1 MYHGG
6 IYAEEITG
14 KAYDSRIL
22 SRFARYVKPYRV
34 AITVVAVILPL
45 VAACRLAQ
53 PWIIKMAIDTH
64 ITTGRLAGLENIAV
78 LFLGILLS
86 EALLTYLEIFLLQS
100 VGQRV
105 MSDMRQELYRHIMRL
120 PASWF
125 DRTPTGSVV
134 TRLTSDV
141 EVLGEM
147 FASGIIT
154 IVGDILLL
162 IGIVSVM
169 LWMNPKLSLVTFS
182 ILPLLFYIA
191 WAFRRRMRQ
200 SFREV
205 RARLGRL
212 NAFLA
217 ESIGGMT
224 IIQVFNRQR
233 DEERRFT
240 ELNASYRDANM
251 PVIFWDASLYAVVEA
266 LSSVAVALI
275 IWYGGGEILRGAL
288 TFGILVAFIQYIEKF
303 FGPIR
308 DLSAKYSVMQGAMAA
323 LERIFALLDTQP
335 ELEPGGSRDRETGTG
350 KQKTETVEAAA
361 LPSPVPSP
369 SSPVPRPPSPVPG
382 PRSGVPIIELRDI
395 TFAYREGENALEN
408 FSLSVRRGERVALV
422 GESGGG
428 KTTITRLL
436 TRLYEIDGGQILLE
450 GRDVRQL
457 PTSELRR
464 RIGIVL
470 QDPCLFSG
478 SIEFNI
484 CLGDETARA
493 RVRAAA
499 ATVGADQFIQ
509 RLPSGYQEQVRE
521 RGSNFSTG
529 EKQLI
534 SFARAVAFDPE
545 ILVLDEATAS
555 IDSASEQMIQAGI
568 AALMRGRTSLIIA
581 HRLSTIQDADRIV
594 VVQLGRKIEEGTHQE
609 LMRLKGVY
617 FHLHQLQFERSREGN
632 PYTAPPVA

>member
-1 MYHGG
+1 MHHGG
-6 IYAEEITG
+6 IFEEEIAG
-14 KAYDSRIL
+14 KAYDTVIL
-22 SRFARYVKPYRV
+22 KRFAAYVKPYRT
-34 AITVVAVILPL
+34 AMAVVLVILPL

-53 PWIIKMAIDTH
+53 PWIIKMAIDDH
-64 ITTGRLAGLENIAV
+64 IITARLSGLEGVAA
-78 LFLGILLS
+78 LFLGILLTES
-86 EALLTYLEIFLLQS
+86 LLSYLEVYLLQS
-100 VGQRV
+100 LGQRV
-105 MSDMRQELYRHIMRL
+105 MSDIRDELYQHVMHL
-120 PASWF
+120 PVSWF
-125 DRTPTGSVV
+125 DRTPVGSVV

-169 LWMNPKLSLVTFS
+169 LWMNLKLSLVTFS
-182 ILPLLFYIA
+182 VLPVLFYIT

-205 RARLGRL
+205 RARLGKL

-217 ESIGGMT
+217 ECIGGMP
-224 IIQVFNRQR
+224 IIQAFNRQR
-233 DEERRFT
+233 DEERRFS

-251 PVIFWDASLYAVVEA
+251 PVIFWDASLYAMVEA
-266 LSSVAVALI
+266 LSSVAVALL

-323 LERIFALLDTQP
+323 LERIFALLDTP
-335 ELEPGGSRDRETGTG
+335 ADKAGAGE
-350 KQKTETVEAAA
+350 VERTPLLA
-361 LPSPVPSP
+361 
-369 SSPVPRPPSPVPG
+369 PRPLVIDPAAPPL
-382 PRSGVPIIELRDI
+382 IELRDI

-408 FSLSVRRGERVALV
+408 FSLTVRKGELVALV

-428 KTTITRLL
+428 KTTVTRLL
-436 TRLYEIDGGQILLE
+436 TRLYEIDNGTILIE
-450 GRDVRQL
+450 GIDVRMMSRQ
-457 PTSELRR
+457 ELRR

-470 QDPCLFSG
+470 QDPCLFAG

-484 CLGDETARA
+484 CLGDEEARQ
-493 RVRAAA
+493 RVQQAAA
-499 ATVGADQFIQ
+499 IVGADRFIE
-509 RLPSGYQEQVRE
+509 RLPAGYQTEVRE
-521 RGSNFSTG
+521 RGSNFSVG

-545 ILVLDEATAS
+545 VLVLDEATAS
-555 IDSASEQMIQAGI
+555 VDTASEQMIQEGLRG
-568 AALMRGRTSLIIA
+568 LMQGRTSLVIA
-581 HRLSTIQDADRIV
+581 HRLSTIQDANRIV
-594 VVQLGRKIEEGTHQE
+594 VVHRGRKMEEGTHQE
-609 LMRLKGVY
+609 LIQARGLYYK
-617 FHLHQLQFERSREGN
+617 LHQLQFN
-632 PYTAPPVA
+632 AT